1 MNFVGLGQHFVRLN
15 NNVSS
20 NSSVSPI
27 HPSVLDAVIP
37 GWSLI
42 SRFLYDV
49 FGFDVSLI
57 VSFCAICLGLV
68 KGFSFLWAHLVANF
82 ESYCMSSIHIDNGDD
97 LFNIALKWLAD
108 KQMSQTAASVRART
122 QTGSACDEDVDEQK
136 AADTSIDDGGHFNY
150 GKWQARVPPIYEPHY
165 GRNSFWHK
173 GNFFR
178 FNRKLKPQQSVW
190 SSGDEDEI
198 EISCVGWSTH
208 PVKRLLQEM
217 KIWSI
222 EAEMSRT
229 SIRHAT
235 SKSMRGGMRWSIT
248 NSRPSRPINTVILD
262 ENQKSTI
269 IQDMN
274 EFLHPSSPKWYATR
288 GIPYRRGYLFHGPP
302 GTGKTSLTFALAGI
316 FGLDLYCF
324 SLNDPE
330 LTEGDLR
337 DLFNWLPRRC
347 IVLLED
353 IDEAGIKRPDHKDGT
368 SSSDSTKKSEKDE
381 AGKVSRRDSAV
392 EDTVKDST
400 KQDKAD
406 KPADD
411 DTTKSENDAKSD
423 SADSKT
429 TETKSTAETQWTL
442 QDLAKAIMA
451 VSKSHLE
458 EREADSESA
467 SANAGSS
474 SEPVLKRKRKTPPGM
489 DAAKKDAGISLSG
502 LLNAIDGVATHEGR
516 VLIMTTNHPEA
527 LDEALVRTG
536 RVDLRIKFDYAST
549 HQIRELFL
557 RMYAVD
563 VNPFGR
569 VEGLQLSSQQ
579 TLDKKAP
586 AAAMGKD
593 DAMLI
598 LERTAAA
605 FAEKV
610 PNREF
615 SPSDIQGYLL
625 LHKKTPLAALD
636 GVETWIAE
644 ERKKKAE
651 KKSKAEKE
659 KTEKKK

>member
-381 AGKVSRRDSAV
+381 AGKVSRR
-392 EDTVKDST
+392 
-400 KQDKAD
+400 
-406 KPADD
+406 
-411 DTTKSENDAKSD
+411 
-423 SADSKT
+423 
-429 TETKSTAETQWTL
+429 
-442 QDLAKAIMA
+442 
-451 VSKSHLE
+451 
-458 EREADSESA
+458 
-467 SANAGSS
+467 
-474 SEPVLKRKRKTPPGM
+474 M